1 MLKKRTLEEKIIV
14 RINKSH
20 SNAFI
25 SSDFFDLSDRN
36 QISRALR
43 KLVQNGFII
52 KLGQGVFAKT
62 KQSPFSEKRILVAS
76 FSDIVKEA
84 LIKLNIKVQPSQ
96 AEKDYNLGMSEQ
108 VPTGLVIAV
117 KKRVDRKFTY
127 NGKTIKFELIL

>member
-1 MLKKRTLEEKIIV
+1 MLKKITLEEKIIV

-84 LIKLNIKVQPSQ
+84 LIKLNIKIQPSQ